1 MSKPNTE
8 LNLENLS
15 EGGQP
20 PESRLNDAAEVA
32 TLVQRLA
39 NADERRAQ
47 VRAKLKGLV
56 DGNSPYSSGELRS
69 KGQSYRCNINF
80 RESENF
86 LSMGLSAFYDVF
98 SEAPTYANVRINASD
113 ANESEVYSRIIT
125 EEFDRLQ
132 KQDDNFDYLI
142 QLSQHEMVLYGYGP
156 MIFEDDLD
164 WRCKAVRAGDIL
176 VPEGTKSNVNDW
188 TVCVIRSRYQ
198 VHELYSSIRNE
209 EGAAGAGWNVAETKK
224 SIMQAAPEAQGGS
237 HLNWEYYQQQLRNND
252 LSYSSR
258 SDVITAAHV
267 FYREFP
273 TDEMPEGGISH
284 CIIDERGHDN
294 KKFLFR
300 RVRRYKSWNEAIHC
314 LFYDKGDGTFHS
326 VKGMGVKMF
335 GAMEIK
341 NRLRCS
347 LVDAAFTRAQIMLQ
361 PTTPDALNKTSL
373 IQMGPM
379 AVLPP
384 GYNVVQQNVSGA
396 LDSTMSVATDLEGLL
411 QANLSQYRQRLEKQG
426 NPRTATEVEAIVGQQ
441 ATLGKTQLNRYYEQL
456 DALFA
461 ERYRRAT
468 SSNVT
473 KTSPGGAE
481 ALDFQKRCRDRG
493 VPAKVMREIDYV
505 RATRTVGRGSV
516 FERRSVMRELMDVS
530 SMLPESGRANV
541 IEDTIASMV
550 GYQNVERYYPK
561 PKQDIDKQE
570 QVQEAM
576 RENALFKLRV
586 PIPVSDL
593 DSHVTHAESHLS
605 FGAQAAESISMGG
618 DLMEVAT
625 VLKMLLPH
633 LAEHLQKLGVDEG
646 RKEVFKLL
654 NEQAGELAKV
664 ANQIVKQVQQQQQQ
678 QQQQQAAQ
686 QQNGDGLTPEAVKA
700 MGDEDRKSAAHAADL
715 QRKGEAAQ
723 QELSIRDARA
733 AAEIRSR

>member
-1 MSKPNTE
+1 MSTPSSQI
-8 LNLENLS
+8 NLKNLS
-15 EGGQP
+15 DGGQP
-20 PESRLNDAAEVA
+20 PESRLNDAEEVA
-32 TLVQRLA
+32 DIVKQLV
-39 NADERRAQ
+39 NADERRSH
-47 VRAKLKGLV
+47 VRSKLKGLV
-56 DGNSPYSSGELRS
+56 DGNSPYSSGDL
-69 KGQSYRCNINF
+69 KKAGQSYRTNVNF

-98 SEAPTYANVRINASD
+98 SEAPTYANVRINADD

-156 MIFEDDLD
+156 MIFEDNLD
-164 WRCKAVRAGDIL
+164 WRCKAVRAADIL

-188 TVCVIRSRYQ
+188 TICAVRTRYH
-198 VHELYSSIRNE
+198 VHELYSFIRNE
-209 EGAAGAGWNVAETKK
+209 EAASAAGWDVASSKK
-224 SIMQAAPEAQGGS
+224 SIMKAAPDTQGS
-237 HLNWEYYQQQLRNND
+237 NQLNWEFHQQQLRNND
-252 LSYSSR
+252 LSYSNR
-258 SDVITAAHV
+258 SDIVTAAHV

-284 CIIDERGHDN
+284 CIIDERGVDSE
-294 KKFLFR
+294 KFLFR

-314 LFYDKGDGTFHS
+314 LFYDKGDGSFHS
-326 VKGMGVKMF
+326 VKGMGVKMY

-341 NRLRCS
+341 NRLRCA

-361 PTTPDALNKTSL
+361 PTTPDALNKSSL
-373 IQMGPM
+373 VQLGPI

-384 GYNVVQQNVSGA
+384 NYNVVQQNVTGA

-468 SSNVT
+468 SASLT

-481 ALDFQKRCRDRG
+481 ALEFQKRCKDRG
-493 VPAKVMREIDYV
+493 VPVKAMRQIDYV

-516 FERRSVMRELMDVS
+516 FERRSIMRELMGVS

-550 GYQNVERYYPK
+550 GYKNVERFFPK
-561 PKQDIDKQE
+561 PNKDIDKQE

-593 DSHVTHAESHLS
+593 DAHVTHAESHLA
-605 FGAQAAESISMGG
+605 FGAQAAESISQGG
-618 DLMEVAT
+618 DLIEVAT

-633 LAEHLQKLGVDEG
+633 LAEHLKKLGVDEG

-664 ANQIVKQVQQQQQQ
+664 ANQISQRVQQQLQQQQAEQQQQQNGAGFDPTEMK
-678 QQQQQAAQ
+678 AA
-686 QQNGDGLTPEAVKA
+686 
-700 MGDEDRKSAAHAADL
+700 GDEGRKNAAHAADL
-715 QRKGEAAQ
+715 QRKDAKAQ
-723 QELSIRDARA
+723 QEMALRDARA
-733 AAEIRSR
+733 AAEIRRR

>member
-15 EGGQP
+15 DGGQP
-20 PESRLNDAAEVA
+20 PESRLNDASEVA

-47 VRAKLKGLV
+47 VRSKLKGLV
-56 DGNSPYSSGELRS
+56 DGNSPYSPGELKR
-69 KGQSYRCNINF
+69 KGQSYRTNINF

-98 SEAPTYANVRINASD
+98 SEAPTYANVRVNAAD

-132 KQDDNFDYLI
+132 KKDNNFDYLI

-156 MIFEDDLD
+156 VIFEDNLD

-198 VHELYSSIRNE
+198 VHELYASIRNE
-209 EGAAGAGWNVAETKK
+209 EGAAAAGWDVAEAKK
-224 SIMQAAPEAQGGS
+224 SIMRAAPEAQGNNQ
-237 HLNWEYYQQQLRNND
+237 LNWEYYQQQIRNND

-258 SDVITAAHV
+258 SDIITAAHV

-294 KKFLFR
+294 KRFLFR
-300 RVRRYKSWNEAIHC
+300 KVRRYNNWNEAIHC

-335 GAMEIK
+335 GPMEIK
-341 NRLRCS
+341 NRLRCAM
-347 LVDAAFTRAQIMLQ
+347 VDAAFTRAQIMLQ

-396 LDSTMSVATDLEGLL
+396 LDSTMGVATDLEGLL

-468 SSNVT
+468 SSSVT

-481 ALDFQKRCRDRG
+481 ALEFQRRCRDRG
-493 VPAKVMREIDYV
+493 VPANVMRDVDFV

-516 FERRSVMRELMDVS
+516 FERRSIMRELMGVS
-530 SMLPESGRANV
+530 SMLPESGRSNV

-561 PKQDIDKQE
+561 PSQDIDKQE
-570 QVQEAM
+570 QTQEAM
-576 RENALFKLRV
+576 MENALFKLRV

-593 DSHVTHAESHLS
+593 DSHITHAESHLA
-605 FGAQAAESISMGG
+605 FGAQAAESISKGA
-618 DLMEVAT
+618 DLIEVAT
-625 VLKMLLPH
+625 ILRMCLPH
-633 LAEHLQKLGVDEG
+633 LASHLEKIGADES
-646 RKEVFKLL
+646 RKDVFKLL
-654 NEQAGELAKV
+654 SEQAGELAKV
-664 ANQIVKQVQQQQQQ
+664 TNQIVQQVQSQQEKAQS
-678 QQQQQAAQ
+678 QAAQ
-686 QQNGDGLTPEAVKA
+686 APEGGAIPPEAIKA
-700 MGDEDRKSAAHAADL
+700 AAEEDRKNAAHAADL
-715 QRKGEAAQ
+715 QRKAEVAQ
-723 QELSIRDARA
+723 QELAIRDARA